1 LAFVLEFIGMVAMQ
15 GEDTEWV
22 TVELESPEPSLDDWV
37 GVFSP
42 ANFK

>member
-1 LAFVLEFIGMVAMQ
+1 MKYVKWLQ
-15 GEDTEWV
+15 GEDNEWV
-22 TVELESPEPSLDDWV
+22 TVEVESPEPTNDDWV